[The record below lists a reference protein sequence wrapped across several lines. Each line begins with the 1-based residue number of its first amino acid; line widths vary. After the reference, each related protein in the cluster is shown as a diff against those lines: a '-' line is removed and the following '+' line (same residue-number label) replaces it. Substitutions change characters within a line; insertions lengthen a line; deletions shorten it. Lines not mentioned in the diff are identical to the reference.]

1 MDDLIPCRR
10 PRREI
15 DSSPMELTA
24 CKVFHARVA
33 KGWEGEVKQP
43 TLAVVCPLEGDAS
56 CD

>member
-33 KGWEGEVKQP
+33 KGLEGEVKKP